1 MMQLSPLLQ
10 LMQTSAATMPVLE
23 LVKIGVGI
31 IVCRLLKKIYDLEIA
46 KDLQTKLKNQ
56 KTEYDLKTIAGHF
69 WSKGLIWSINS
80 KLTYLERRAEDQ
92 NIDGSSTGRHLAEAI
107 LQCRVNG
114 AASFK
119 TAYTWLQKELVES
132 LQSLQKS
139 EAARGK
145 VLKSKRWALVVEAA
159 YRQARCLSVKKPH
172 QYLTV
177 LNKIKWCRTMQ
188 WMAGIEGADADI
200 NVLQRISDLQNQEDN
215 DEDSVL
221 PDLHAAMWRNQ
232 DLSPDW
238 RSEDLQRCCME
249 YDAMKSEYD
258 IYVQKVVEKR
268 FKAAEDK
275 KNGIEDEPATNK
287 SRTEKKLL
295 NEESDL
301 ESDFGND
308 EHETWIAELLE
319 SRQYGKKYFQ
329 DGMRWKQWSEEK
341 SEEEKKKE

>member
-10 LMQTSAATMPVLE
+10 LMQTSAGQIPLLE
-23 LVKIGVGI
+23 IVKIGVGI
-31 IVCRLLKKIYDLEIA
+31 ILCRLLKKIYDLEIA

-56 KTEYDLKTIAGHF
+56 KTEYNVQTMAGHF
-69 WSKGLIWSINS
+69 WPKGLIWSINS

-114 AASFK
+114 AASFF

-159 YRQARCLSVKKPH
+159 YRQARNLSLKKPH

-177 LNKIKWCRTMQ
+177 LKKIAWCRTMQ
-188 WMAGIEGADADI
+188 WMAGIGCGDADI
-200 NVLQRISDLQNQEDN
+200 NVLQRISDLQIQEDS
-215 DEDSVL
+215 DEDPVL

-238 RSEDLQRCCME
+238 RSDDLQRCCME
-249 YDAMKSEYD
+249 YDAMKSEYE
-258 IYVQKVVEKR
+258 IYVEKVVEKR

-295 NEESDL
+295 DEESDL

-308 EHETWIAELLE
+308 EHETWIAERLE
-319 SRQYGKKYFQ
+319 SRKYGKTYFQ
-329 DGMRWKQWSEEK
+329 DGWKQWSEEK
-341 SEEEKKKE
+341 SEEETKKE